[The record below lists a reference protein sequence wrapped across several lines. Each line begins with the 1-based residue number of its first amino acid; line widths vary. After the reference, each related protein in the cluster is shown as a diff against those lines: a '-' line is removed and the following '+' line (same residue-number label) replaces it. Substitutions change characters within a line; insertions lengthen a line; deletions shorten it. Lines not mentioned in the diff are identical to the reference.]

1 MKYKQIEILNNIK
14 YNLYFNIRNSKQN
27 EEQHSTTMILMFKLI
42 SGEDIDVTN
51 FETINVIYIDIITD
65 KNKNEMER
73 KEIYEKIKYEN
84 VKFVFYKKIITEE
97 IEEIVEV

>member
-1 MKYKQIEILNNIK
+1 
-14 YNLYFNIRNSKQN
+14 
-27 EEQHSTTMILMFKLI
+27 
-42 SGEDIDVTN
+42 
-51 FETINVIYIDIITD
+51 
-65 KNKNEMER
+65 MER